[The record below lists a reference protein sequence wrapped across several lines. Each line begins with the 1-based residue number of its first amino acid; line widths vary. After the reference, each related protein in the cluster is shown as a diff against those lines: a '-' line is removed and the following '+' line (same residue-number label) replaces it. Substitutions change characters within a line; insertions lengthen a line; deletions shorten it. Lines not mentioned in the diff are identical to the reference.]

1 MLATLPYILSFL
13 VIATTYW
20 IYRWRN
26 PPCRGKLPPG
36 SMGLPLIGESIQ
48 FSIPSR
54 SADMPRFVKTRME
67 KYGPIFKT
75 SLAGRSVII
84 STDPEFNNFLFQ
96 QEEKCVEFWMMDA
109 YSKLINH
116 TGSSKDGG
124 TSSLGGEYHRYYR
137 RLFLDHLGSEAVR
150 EKLFADVVQTSI
162 KTVNSWSTKD
172 YVQLRSEISKMFFE
186 FSAKYLFS
194 YDPEK
199 CKVKLWEKFSEVMQA
214 LVSFPVRI
222 PGTPFYRAFKIHRE
236 IIDFLMNTIKE
247 RREVPEEMRKGDCI
261 DQVLEHM
268 KTDPRITDEF
278 IAIVFFGFL
287 LGGTE
292 SAASAF
298 TFGMVMLQ
306 QNPVVLEQLQNES
319 EEIIRK
325 RENGQSELTWNE
337 YRSMGYTMQ
346 VINEILRTAG
356 PVAAILR
363 RTIKEVNFKG
373 YTIPE
378 DWVILITANGT
389 HLSPEHY
396 EDPLVFNPSRWK
408 DSLTNKN
415 FMPFGGGIRKCPGA
429 ELTKAIF
436 AVLLHLLVTKYSSDS
451 MNLKTN
457 HIPTAWISQVE
468 CQGGEIVRTSLLLG
482 FGEGYRMTVSAR
494 S

>member
-137 RLFLDHLGSEAVR
+137 RLFLDHLGSEA
-150 EKLFADVVQTSI
+150 
-162 KTVNSWSTKD
+162 
-172 YVQLRSEISKMFFE
+172 MFFE

-306 QNPVVLEQLQNES
+306 QNPVVLEQLQ
-319 EEIIRK
+319 R
-325 RENGQSELTWNE
+325 NGQSELTWNE

-436 AVLLHLLVTKYSSDS
+436 AVLLHLLVTKYRWSV
-451 MNLKTN
+451 K
-457 HIPTAWISQVE
+457 
-468 CQGGEIVRTSLLLG
+468 GGEIVRTSLLLG

>member
-1 MLATLPYILSFL
+1 MLATLPCVLSFL

-54 SADMPRFVKTRME
+54 SADMPHFVKTRME

-96 QEEKCVEFWMMDA
+96 QEEKSVEFWMMDA
-109 YSKLINH
+109 YSKLLNH

-137 RLFLDHLGSEAVR
+137 RLFLDHLGSETVR
-150 EKLFADVVQTSI
+150 EKLFTDVVQMSI
-162 KTVNSWSTKD
+162 KTLNSWSTKD
-172 YVQLRSEISKMFFE
+172 YVQLKSEISKMFFE

-199 CKVKLWEKFSEVMQA
+199 CKLKLWEKFSEVTQA
-214 LVSFPVRI
+214 FVSFPVRI
-222 PGTPFYRAFKIHRE
+222 PGTPFYRAFKSHKE
-236 IIDFLMNTIKE
+236 IIDFLMNTVKQ

-261 DQVLEHM
+261 DQVLEYM

-278 IAIVFFGFL
+278 IAIVFLGF
-287 LGGTE
+287 
-292 SAASAF
+292 ACWHR
-298 TFGMVMLQ
+298 
-306 QNPVVLEQLQNES
+306 NEN
-319 EEIIRK
+319 EEIMRK
-325 RENGQSELTWNE
+325 RENRQSELTWNE
-337 YRSMGYTMQ
+337 YRSMGYTMH
-346 VINEILRTAG
+346 VINEMLRTAG
-356 PVAAILR
+356 PVAAIVR

-378 DWVILITANGT
+378 DWVIMINATAT
-389 HLSPEHY
+389 HLSPDHY

-415 FMPFGGGIRKCPGA
+415 FLPFGGGIRKCPGA

-436 AVLLHLLVTKYSSDS
+436 AVLLHFLVTKYRWSV
-451 MNLKTN
+451 N
-457 HIPTAWISQVE
+457 
-468 CQGGEIVRTSLLLG
+468 GGEIVRTSLVLG
-482 FGEGYRMTVSAR
+482 FGEGYRLTVSAR